1 MALRPA
7 ANLAEVDAVP
17 FGPSAGLH
25 SRPSAAARNVLG
37 WLGWPRRCKLANA
50 FVWEYSCKRLK
61 LAQLVGQ
68 LGGFLTCAGR
78 VAGLAPPT
86 ADFVLVVAGVV
97 ARVAVPAR
105 PGAGG
110 QATGCGVGAAGVVAL
125 A

>member
-1 MALRPA
+1 MALRPV

-37 WLGWPRRCKLANA
+37 WLGWPRRCKLAHA

-61 LAQLVGQ
+61 LAQL
-68 LGGFLTCAGR
+68 TCAGR
-78 VAGLAPPT
+78 VAGLAPP

-110 QATGCGVGAAGVVAL
+110 QATGCEVGAAGVVAL

>member
-1 MALRPA
+1 MRVALRPA

-37 WLGWPRRCKLANA
+37 WPRRCKLAHA